1 MRIFLD
7 ANILFSAAYSDA
19 AIRPLIKDLEAA
31 SCSLVA
37 DRYVFEEALRNL
49 TIQRSEAV
57 PHLHKLM
64 GLLTIVPTHISSSK
78 IPPDINLPDKDIPV
92 LASAIEAG
100 CDILMTGD
108 TRRFSTL
115 FGRSIGGL
123 SIRSP
128 VETAKRILGYH

>member
-7 ANILFSAAYSDA
+7 ANILFSAAYSEA
-19 AIRPLIKDLEAA
+19 AVRRLIKDLKSA

-57 PHLHKLM
+57 PRLHKLV
-64 GLLTIVPTHISSSK
+64 GLLTIVATHISSSA
-78 IPPDINLPDKDIPV
+78 IPPDIHLPDKDVPV
-92 LASAIEAG
+92 LASAIDAG

-108 TRRFSTL
+108 SRHFGPL

-123 SIRSP
+123 YIRSP
-128 VETAKRILGYH
+128 VDTARVVLGHH

>member
-19 AIRPLIKDLEAA
+19 ALRRLIKDLEAA

-49 TIQRSEAV
+49 TIQRTEAV
-57 PHLHKLM
+57 PRLHKLVN
-64 GLLTIVPTHISSSK
+64 LLTIVPTKISSSA
-78 IPPDINLPDKDIPV
+78 IPPDIHLPDKDIPV

-108 TRRFSTL
+108 SRHFGPL
-115 FGRSIGGL
+115 FGRTIGGL
-123 SIRSP
+123 SIRTP
-128 VETAKRILGYH
+128 VDTAKRIL

>member
-19 AIRPLIKDLEAA
+19 ALRRLINDLEAA

-49 TIQRSEAV
+49 TIQRAEAV
-57 PHLHKLM
+57 PRLHVLVSV
-64 GLLTIVPTHISSSK
+64 LTIVSTHISSSA
-78 IPPDINLPDKDIPV
+78 IPPDVHLPDKDIPV

-108 TRRFSTL
+108 SRHFGPL
-115 FGRSIGGL
+115 FGRSIEGL

-128 VETAKRILGYH
+128 VETAKHILGCH

>member
-19 AIRPLIKDLEAA
+19 ALRRLIKDFEAV

-57 PHLHKLM
+57 PRLHELVS
-64 GLLTIVPTHISSSK
+64 LLTI
-78 IPPDINLPDKDIPV
+78 D
-92 LASAIEAG
+92 
-100 CDILMTGD
+100 
-108 TRRFSTL
+108 
-115 FGRSIGGL
+115 GL

-128 VETAKRILGYH
+128 VDTAKHILGCH